1 MPKCLGIYIEDDVI
15 KYSKVDKNK
24 DVLKIESCHVEFY
37 EKTKIVQTLE
47 KIIRETFSAKDIIS
61 INISNELY
69 NYFEVFS
76 SLNAKDKGKLVDVDF
91 EYYCGEKG
99 YNKDSLDSRTIYRNS
114 REDADKQR
122 AIHISTNKENVFK
135 RIQDFGNVKVTN
147 VMPIST
153 SIFNLVDLGPKDEN
167 VLIVNIEK
175 ETKVTTIIGGE
186 IYNIDILPEGM
197 GEILDSINL
206 VENDYSRSYEYCKN
220 TTIYTQDMQDLQ
232 VSDNE
237 HLEEIMPT
245 LYKIVSEVKNISEA
259 AIGQITKIFI
269 TGMGTVINNVDLYF
283 QEYIPNSKCE
293 LLKPFFIDN
302 NASSKIPIKEYLEV
316 NSATALALD
325 GLGYG
330 EKDLNFRGKSSSGI
344 SIKIDSKTIINF
356 FKSLTD
362 PKKEM
367 NAIDKMG
374 MRLAIC
380 LAVGVIGY
388 GLASN
393 TIIKKIDEKSGQI
406 DSEMQV
412 IEAQIQTIN
421 AQTSS
426 VNSGKSAYD
435 QMYSTLDA
443 IKNPP
448 QKEDSTSNASDNS
461 DSTTET
467 TADNTIPKN
476 AIPNLLN
483 RIVYIIP
490 QQVRVTSIK
499 NTENKHIV
507 IEAQASKYEQL
518 GYFRAALSTSGYLE
532 NVKSTSGTKSGG
544 TVVITIEGD
553 LP

>member
-1 MPKCLGIYIEDDVI
+1 MPKCLGIYIDDDVI
-15 KYSKVDKNK
+15 KYSKVDKTK

-37 EKTKIVQTLE
+37 EKSKIAQTLE
-47 KIIRETFSAKDIIS
+47 KIIRETFSAKDAIS

-76 SLNAKDKGKLVDVDF
+76 SLSLKDKNKLVDVDF
-91 EYYCGEKG
+91 EYFCGEKG

-114 REDADKQR
+114 KEDSDKQR
-122 AIHISTNKENVFK
+122 AIHISANKENIYK
-135 RIQDFGNVKVTN
+135 RLQDFGSIKVTN

-153 SIFNLVDLGPKDEN
+153 SIFNLLDLGPKDEN

-175 ETKVTTIIGGE
+175 ETKITTILGGS
-186 IYNIDILPEGM
+186 IYNIDIIPEGM
-197 GEILDSINL
+197 GEILDAINSI
-206 VENDYSRSYEYCKN
+206 ENDMSRSYECCRN

-232 VSDNE
+232 MGDNE
-237 HLEEIMPT
+237 HLDIIMPI
-245 LYKIVSEVKNISEA
+245 LYKIVTQIRTLAEGA
-259 AIGQITKIFI
+259 LGQISKIYV
-269 TGMGTVINNVDLYF
+269 TGMGTAINNIDLYF
-283 QEYIPNSKCE
+283 QEYIPNAKVE

-302 NASSKIPIKEYLEV
+302 NATKLPIKEYIEV

-330 EKDLNFRGKSSSGI
+330 EKTLNFKGKGGTGSSLKFDG
-344 SIKIDSKTIINF
+344 KTVANF
-356 FKSLTD
+356 LRDLVNPNKPIT
-362 PKKEM
+362 
-367 NAIDKMG
+367 AIDKM
-374 MRLAIC
+374 MIRLTIC
-380 LAVGVIGY
+380 LAIGVISFGIS
-388 GLASN
+388 SN
-393 TIIKKIDEKSGQI
+393 IIVNQINDKSKQI
-406 DSEMQV
+406 DKEMDKLDAEIKV
-412 IEAQIQTIN
+412 INE
-421 AQTSS
+421 QTSTI
-426 VNSGKSAYD
+426 NSGKNAYD
-435 QMYSTLDA
+435 QMYSTLEA

-448 QKEDSTSNASDNS
+448 EKSQNGNAYSPIQDV
-461 DSTTET
+461 
-467 TADNTIPKN
+467 TIPKN

-483 RIVYIIP
+483 RIVYVIP

-499 NTENKHIV
+499 NTQGKHIV

>member
-24 DVLKIESCHVEFY
+24 DALKIESCHVEFY
-37 EKTKIVQTLE
+37 EKSNLVQTLE
-47 KIIRETFSAKDIIS
+47 KIIRETFSAKDAIS

-69 NYFEVFS
+69 NYFDVFT
-76 SLNAKDKGKLVDVDF
+76 SLTKKDKDKLVDVDF
-91 EYYCGEKG
+91 EYFCGEKG

-114 REDADKQR
+114 REDVDKQK
-122 AIHISTNKENVFK
+122 AIHISTNKENIYK
-135 RIQDFGNVKVTN
+135 RIQEFGNVKITN
-147 VMPIST
+147 VMPVAT

-175 ETKVTTIIGGE
+175 DTKVTSIVGGE
-186 IYNIDILPEGM
+186 IYNIDIIPQGM
-197 GEILDSINL
+197 GEILDSINAI
-206 VENDYSRSYEYCKN
+206 ENDMRRSYECCRN
-220 TTIYTQDMQDLQ
+220 TTIYTQDMQDLR
-232 VSDNE
+232 VNDNE
-237 HLEEIMPT
+237 HLEDIMPT
-245 LYKIVSEVKNISEA
+245 LYQIVTEIRKLSEA
-259 AIGQITKIFI
+259 SVGQVSKIYI
-269 TGMGTVINNVDLYF
+269 TGMGTAINNIDLYF

-293 LLKPFFIDN
+293 LLKPFFLEN
-302 NASSKIPIKEYLEV
+302 NTSTKLPIKEYIEV

-330 EKDLNFRGKSSSGI
+330 EKDLNFKGKTSGGVEF
-344 SIKIDSKTIINF
+344 KFDSKAIMNF
-356 FKSLTD
+356 FRGLID

-367 NAIDKMG
+367 NAVDKTAF
-374 MRLAIC
+374 RLAIC
-380 LAVGVIGY
+380 LCIGVVGY
-388 GLASN
+388 GFASN
-393 TIIKKIDEKSGQI
+393 SIIKQINEKSSQ
-406 DSEMQV
+406 
-412 IEAQIQTIN
+412 IEAQTKVVTAQIATVNSQTASI
-421 AQTSS
+421 
-426 VNSGKSAYD
+426 NSGKSAYD
-435 QMYSTLDA
+435 QMVSMLEA

-448 QKEDSTSNASDNS
+448 EEDRSDN
-461 DSTTET
+461 TGTPT
-467 TADNTIPKN
+467 QTVIAKN

-483 RIVYIIP
+483 RIVFIIP